1 MTGETA
7 GHLPWRTL
15 PAGELLTR
23 RYEPVELEAGRY
35 YKLVTIRVNNRGV
48 TVRKEVPAGELGT
61 ARWAVRT
68 GQLIL
73 SGIDARHG
81 AVGLVPPEVNGGV
94 ITNDFWSFDIDS
106 RLDPRFLAYFVATG
120 MFREA
125 CRRASEGT
133 TNRVRLKT
141 DAFERIQLPVPP
153 PAEQDRVV
161 AKLDALLSRL
171 AEVEVGIGERHT
183 LLARAVDQLIVGPPT
198 RPHQRI
204 PMAAV
209 VELDTR
215 TIEVQRGQTYHFA
228 GIKSFGKGMFDAGKK
243 VAGEHFKYDVLVPL
257 REGHLVYPKL
267 MAWEGALAVVPSEFD
282 GKFVSPE
289 FVQFRPTGAILPD
302 VLDAWF
308 RSPRSLP
315 DLRSGSTGTNV
326 RRNRLMPGAFLR
338 VTMPRPD
345 AGPQLAV
352 QKIAALQ
359 RQMREHSVH
368 TDDIVSLRATIL
380 DRAFSGRL

>member
-7 GHLPWRTL
+7 SDYPWPTV
-15 PAGELLTR
+15 PAGELLSR
-23 RYEPVELEAGRY
+23 RYEPVELQPDRY

-48 TVRKEVPAGELGT
+48 TVRKEVPGAELGT

-94 ITNDFWSFDIDS
+94 ITNDFWSLDIDS

-120 MFREA
+120 AFRKA
-125 CRRASEGT
+125 CVRASEGT
-133 TNRVRLKT
+133 TNRVRLKP
-141 DAFERIQLPVPP
+141 DAFERIPLPVPRL
-153 PAEQDRVV
+153 AEQHRLV
-161 AKLDALLSRL
+161 AKLDALWSRL
-171 AEVEVGIGERHT
+171 AEAEAGITERHAS
-183 LLARAVDQLIVGPPT
+183 LARAVDQLVVGPPDH
-198 RPHQRI
+198 PHPRI
-204 PMAAV
+204 PMSAV
-209 VELDTR
+209 VEIDTR
-215 TIEVQRGQTYHFA
+215 TVEVQRGQTYHFA

-267 MAWEGALAVVPSEFD
+267 MAWEGALAVVPAEFD
-282 GKFVSPE
+282 GRFVSPE
-289 FVQFRPTGAILPD
+289 FVQFRPTGVIAPE

-315 DLRSGSTGTNV
+315 DLRGGSTGTNV
-326 RRNRLMPGAFLR
+326 RRNRLMPTTFMR

-345 AGPQLAV
+345 AGPQRAV
-352 QKIAALQ
+352 QRIAALQ
-359 RQMREHSVH
+359 RQMRDHSVH
-368 TDDIVSLRATIL
+368 ADDIETLRSTIL